1 MFTWEFSSHFAG
13 MNMSRGIALSLLQFD
28 FSYSSAIISLNS
40 AFILSLSASISKSIK
55 DVIYHKRTPSKTCV
69 FPLSMLQKVT
79 STSEPILFSLQHAPF
94 LSLWNIL
101 LFLRSI
107 AQPLT
112 WLPFLLRFSSDA
124 YMGKKRPTK
133 VRSRFNMLI
142 LLIQTEVATTE
153 CFLKVEKSWTVRTFT
168 LNKITSLKSVSKI
181 S

>member
-1 MFTWEFSSHFAG
+1 
-13 MNMSRGIALSLLQFD
+13 MSRGIALSLLQFD

-55 DVIYHKRTPSKTCV
+55 DVIYHKRTPSKACV
-69 FPLSMLQKVT
+69 FPLSLLQKVT

-112 WLPFLLRFSSDA
+112 WLLFLLRFSSDA